1 MIQLTFAP
9 LTLAPVIFDWK
20 PLDPQPLASSLH
32 AKSLAEAGPFRM

>member
-9 LTLAPVIFDWK
+9 DRLAPVIFDWY

-32 AKSLAEAGPFRM
+32 AMSLDVATPERM